1 MREQLT
7 FAARGPVKSAQRVL
21 EILDY
26 FASTRAP
33 ATLSALSSALE
44 LPKSS
49 CLALIATL
57 HASGYLYEVK
67 PGVGYYPTRRW
78 LDRATGITASDPL
91 ATKMRPIMLAL
102 SEETGETIILGKR
115 AGDRVIYIEVV
126 ESSQTLRYAAVAGQF
141 KPLHGTASGKALLAG
156 MAPTE
161 RDALFHRYKFIRLTS
176 RTISS
181 RAALERDIQRG
192 TDRGWHISRG
202 ENEPNTTAL
211 AVPIIIAGEVLVL
224 VVAGMTARLS
234 PNVNRIGAK
243 LRAAVCG
250 LAHGESRL

>member
-1 MREQLT
+1 M
-7 FAARGPVKSAQRVL
+7 
-21 EILDY
+21 
-26 FASTRAP
+26 
-33 ATLSALSSALE
+33 
-44 LPKSS
+44 
-49 CLALIATL
+49 
-57 HASGYLYEVK
+57 
-67 PGVGYYPTRRW
+67 
-78 LDRATGITASDPL
+78 
-91 ATKMRPIMLAL
+91 
-102 SEETGETIILGKR
+102 
-115 AGDRVIYIEVV
+115 
-126 ESSQTLRYAAVAGQF
+126 AGQF

-176 RTISS
+176 WTISS

-202 ENEPNTTAL
+202 ENEPNTTAV
-211 AVPIIIAGEVLVL
+211 AVPIIIAGDVLVL

-243 LRAAVCG
+243 LRAAVRG